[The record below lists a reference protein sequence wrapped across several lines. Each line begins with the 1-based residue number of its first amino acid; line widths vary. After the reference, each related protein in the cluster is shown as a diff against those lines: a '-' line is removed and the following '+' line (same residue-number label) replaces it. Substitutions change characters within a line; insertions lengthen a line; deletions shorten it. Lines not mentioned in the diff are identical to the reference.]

1 MPLKKGI
8 FKYLIQII
16 LVFFLLSLLV
26 GQSETRALN
35 QPFTGFNP

>member
-1 MPLKKGI
+1 MHSM
-8 FKYLIQII
+8 FKALIQII

-26 GQSETRALN
+26 GLSETSALN